1 MGKSVSTQ
9 QSLEQL
15 KAFYWKHMK
24 EQLLPFWLERGIDE
38 EFGGFFT
45 CFDNSG
51 STLVS
56 TDKYT
61 WSQGRMVWLLAK
73 LSSMDGFAP
82 EERDRLLAL
91 SGEGARFMMRHAIM
105 GDGCCTFVTDRE
117 GNAKRLSSDH
127 DYAASIYAD
136 CFVLLGLSRYA
147 RESGDAESLHAAKKL
162 YASIRSRIASGTY
175 RTEPYPIPAGYRTHG
190 IPMIMLNVS
199 HELAEALQAAEEAGI
214 AEGGQE
220 ECADGCCGNEAVS
233 GGEVVSVGEAS
244 SGGNGDALAIHAA
257 DIHASEVR
265 EAARAYMMEIMDD
278 FVTDDG
284 TLLEMIP
291 IGGSAGSVGE
301 VIGGDSHSG
310 ETLLDRYV
318 NPGHTI
324 EDMWFVM
331 ELARQLGDDATIR
344 KAVRVLKRAL
354 ELGWDVE
361 YGGIL
366 LFVDRDGGQPKG
378 SMEGIAD
385 DAMAKKVSNDWGSK
399 LWWPHSEALYSTVL
413 GYKLT
418 GDEELLVWYER
429 VHAYTFRT
437 FPNSDSSVGEWIQI
451 RDREGNPQSKTVAL
465 PVKDPFHII
474 RNLIQLVEEL

>member
-1 MGKSVSTQ
+1 MEKMVCLL
-9 QSLEQL
+9 QSAEQL
-15 KAFYWKHMK
+15 KAFYWKHMR

-38 EFGGFFT
+38 EFGGYFT

-73 LSSMDGFAP
+73 LSGMDGFTQ
-82 EERDRLLAL
+82 EEREQLLAL
-91 SGEGARFMMRHAIM
+91 SGNGARFMMRHAIM
-105 GDGCCTFVTDRE
+105 ADGSCTFVTDRE
-117 GNAKRLSSDH
+117 GMAKRLSPDH

-147 RESGDAESLHAAKKL
+147 RESGDAESLRAAKRL
-162 YASIRSRIASGTY
+162 YASIRSRLASGTY
-175 RTEPYPIPAGYRTHG
+175 RTEPYPIPSGYRTHG

-199 HELAEALQAAEEAGI
+199 HELAEALQAAEEEGI
-214 AEGGQE
+214 AEGGGQME
-220 ECADGCCGNEAVS
+220 YANGARGNDGDIDGEA
-233 GGEVVSVGEAS
+233 VSVGEAG
-244 SGGNGDALAIHAA
+244 SGDRVAAHAIHAA
-257 DIHASEVR
+257 EVWD
-265 EAARAYMMEIMDD
+265 AARAYMMEIMDD
-278 FVTDDG
+278 FVAEDD

-291 IGGSAGSVGE
+291 LGGTAGDAAGGGARGE
-301 VIGGDSHSG
+301 

-331 ELARQLGDDATIR
+331 ELARQLEDDATIR

-354 ELGWDVE
+354 QLGWDKE

-378 SMEGIAD
+378 SMNGISD

-413 GYKLT
+413 AYKLT
-418 GDEELLVWYER
+418 GDEELLAWHDR
-429 VHAYTFRT
+429 VHAYTFRI
-437 FPNSDSSVGEWIQI
+437 FPNPDSSVGEWIQI
-451 RDREGNPQSKTVAL
+451 RDREGNPESKTVAL